1 MHDED
6 IDELVEQAAEH
17 ADRSL
22 VEFREQERRDEDSD
36 AAAADEAAAVEE
48 EQEAEEAAS
57 DALDR

>member
-17 ADRSL
+17 ADRS
-22 VEFREQERRDEDSD
+22 VEFREQERRDEDGD